1 VADPILFAGLG
12 VGLSISLAAIG
23 AGLGIGITGP
33 GVAGATTEKPEVFA
47 RSFIAVVLAE
57 ALAIYGLVVALL
69 AVFKL
74 PTIVTNAADPATAA
88 TALNSAFR
96 IFAAGI
102 AMGGGALGAGFGIGT
117 TGSAMASATAEKS
130 ELYSRVVIPVILSE
144 ALAIYSLII
153 ALLLV
158 LQA

>member
-1 VADPILFAGLG
+1 MLDPIFWASFG
-12 VGLSISLAAIG
+12 VSLSIFLAAIG

-33 GVAGATTEKPEVFA
+33 GVAGATTERPEVFA

-74 PTIVTNAADPATAA
+74 PAIATSTNPTAAAD
-88 TALNSAFR
+88 SAFR
-96 IFAAGI
+96 IFSAGL

-117 TGSAMASATAEKS
+117 AGSAMAAATAEKP

-158 LQA
+158 FQA

>member
-1 VADPILFAGLG
+1 VADPIFWASLG
-12 VGLSISLAAIG
+12 ISLSIALAAIG

-33 GVAGATTEKPEVFA
+33 GVAGATTERPEVFA

-74 PTIVTNAADPATAA
+74 PTIASSTDATAA
-88 TALNSAFR
+88 ANSAFR
-96 IFAAGI
+96 IFAAGL

-117 TGSAMASATAEKS
+117 SGSAMASATAEKS
-130 ELYSRVVIPVILSE
+130 ELYSKVVIPVILSE

>member
-74 PTIVTNAADPATAA
+74 PSIASSTDAVAAG
-88 TALNSAFR
+88 NSAFR

>member
-1 VADPILFAGLG
+1 MADPVFWASLG
-12 VGLSISLAAIG
+12 VSLSIFLAAIG

-74 PTIVTNAADPATAA
+74 PAIAANPSNLAAAD
-88 TALNSAFR
+88 SAFR
-96 IFAAGI
+96 IFAAGL
-102 AMGGGALGAGFGIGT
+102 AGGGGALGAGLGIGSS
-117 TGSAMASATAEKS
+117 GRGKGAGTA
-130 ELYSRVVIPVILSE
+130 
-144 ALAIYSLII
+144 
-153 ALLLV
+153 
-158 LQA
+158 

>member
-1 VADPILFAGLG
+1 LLDPIFWASLG
-12 VGLSISLAAIG
+12 IALSILLAAIG
-23 AGLGIGITGP
+23 AGLGIGISGP
-33 GVAGATTEKPEVFA
+33 GVAGAITEKPEIFA
-47 RSFIAVVLAE
+47 RSFIAIVLAE

-74 PTIVTNAADPATAA
+74 PAIANPANLAAAD
-88 TALNSAFR
+88 SAFR
-96 IFAAGI
+96 IFAAGL
-102 AMGGGALGAGFGIGT
+102 AVGGGALGAGFGIGT
-117 TGSAMASATAEKS
+117 SGSAMAAATAEKS
-130 ELYSRVVIPVILSE
+130 ELYSRVLIPVILSE

>member
-1 VADPILFAGLG
+1 MLDPIFWASLG
-12 VGLSISLAAIG
+12 IALSILLAAIG
-23 AGLGIGITGP
+23 AGLGIGISGP
-33 GVAGATTEKPEVFA
+33 GVAGAITEKPEIFA

-74 PTIVTNAADPATAA
+74 PAIANPANLAAAD
-88 TALNSAFR
+88 SAFR
-96 IFAAGI
+96 IFAAGL
-102 AMGGGALGAGFGIGT
+102 AVGGGALGAGFGIGT
-117 TGSAMASATAEKS
+117 SGSAMAAATAEKP
-130 ELYSRVVIPVILSE
+130 ELYSRVLIPVILSE

>member
-1 VADPILFAGLG
+1 MLDPIFWASLG
-12 VGLSISLAAIG
+12 ISLSILLAAIG
-23 AGLGIGITGP
+23 AGLGIGLSGP
-33 GVAGATTEKPEVFA
+33 GVAGAITEKPEIFA

-74 PTIVTNAADPATAA
+74 PALVNPVNPVAAAD
-88 TALNSAFR
+88 SAFR
-96 IFAAGI
+96 IFAAGL
-102 AMGGGALGAGFGIGT
+102 AVGGGALGAGFGIGT
-117 TGSAMASATAEKS
+117 SGSAMAAATAEKP
-130 ELYSRVVIPVILSE
+130 ELYSRVLIPVILSE

>member
-1 VADPILFAGLG
+1 MADAILWASLG
-12 VGLSISLAAIG
+12 ISLSISLAAIG

-33 GVAGATTEKPEVFA
+33 GVAGATTERPEVFV
-47 RSFIAVVLAE
+47 IAVVLAE

-74 PTIVTNAADPATAA
+74 PTIASSTDATAA
-88 TALNSAFR
+88 ANSAFR
-96 IFAAGI
+96 IFAAGL

-117 TGSAMASATAEKS
+117 SGSAMASATAEKS
-130 ELYSRVVIPVILSE
+130 ELYSKVVIPVILSE

>member
-1 VADPILFAGLG
+1 MLDPIFWASLG
-12 VGLSISLAAIG
+12 ISLSIFLAAIG
-23 AGLGIGITGP
+23 AGLGIGMAGP
-33 GVAGATTEKPEVFA
+33 GVAGAITEKPEIFA

-74 PTIVTNAADPATAA
+74 PAIAANPSNLAAAD
-88 TALNSAFR
+88 SAFR
-96 IFAAGI
+96 IFAAGL
-102 AMGGGALGAGFGIGT
+102 AVGGGALGAGFGIGT
-117 TGSAMASATAEKS
+117 SGSAMAAATAEKS
-130 ELYSRVVIPVILSE
+130 ELYSRVLIPVILSE

>member
-1 VADPILFAGLG
+1 MADPVFWASLG
-12 VGLSISLAAIG
+12 VSLSISLAAIG

-33 GVAGATTEKPEVFA
+33 GVAGATTERPEVFA

-74 PTIVTNAADPATAA
+74 PTIASSTDATAA
-88 TALNSAFR
+88 ANSAFR
-96 IFAAGI
+96 IFAAGL

-117 TGSAMASATAEKS
+117 SGSAMAAATAEKS
-130 ELYSRVVIPVILSE
+130 ELYSKVVIPVILSE

>member
-1 VADPILFAGLG
+1 MADPIFWASLG
-12 VGLSISLAAIG
+12 VSLSIFLAAIG

-33 GVAGATTEKPEVFA
+33 GVAGATTERPEVFA

-74 PTIVTNAADPATAA
+74 PTIASSTDPVAA
-88 TALNSAFR
+88 TNSAYR
-96 IFAAGI
+96 IFAAGL

-117 TGSAMASATAEKS
+117 SGSAMAAATAEKS
-130 ELYSRVVIPVILSE
+130 ELYSKVVIPVILSE

>member
-1 VADPILFAGLG
+1 MADPILFAGVG

-74 PTIVTNAADPATAA
+74 PTIVSNPDPVAAG
-88 TALNSAFR
+88 NSAFR

-117 TGSAMASATAEKS
+117 TGSAMASATAERS

>member
-1 VADPILFAGLG
+1 MADPIFWASLG
-12 VGLSISLAAIG
+12 VSLSIFLAAIG

-33 GVAGATTEKPEVFA
+33 GVAGATTERPEVFA
-47 RSFIAVVLAE
+47 RSFIAVVLAG

-74 PTIVTNAADPATAA
+74 PAIASATDATLAA
-88 TALNSAFR
+88 NSAFR
-96 IFAAGI
+96 IFAAGL

-117 TGSAMASATAEKS
+117 SGSAMASATAEKS
-130 ELYSRVVIPVILSE
+130 ELYSKVVIPVILSE

>member
-1 VADPILFAGLG
+1 MLDPIFWASIGIA
-12 VGLSISLAAIG
+12 LSILLAAIG
-23 AGLGIGITGP
+23 AGLGIGMSGP
-33 GVAGATTEKPEVFA
+33 GVAGAITEKPEIFA
-47 RSFIAVVLAE
+47 RTFIAVVLAE

-74 PTIVTNAADPATAA
+74 PALVNPSNPVAAAD
-88 TALNSAFR
+88 SAFR
-96 IFAAGI
+96 IFAAGL
-102 AMGGGALGAGFGIGT
+102 AVGGGALGAGFGIGT
-117 TGSAMASATAEKS
+117 SGSAMAAATAEKS
-130 ELYSRVVIPVILSE
+130 ELYSRVLIPVILSE

>member
-1 VADPILFAGLG
+1 MADPILFAGVG

-74 PTIVTNAADPATAA
+74 PAIATSTDPVAAG
-88 TALNSAFR
+88 NSAFR

>member
-1 VADPILFAGLG
+1 MLDPIFWASLG
-12 VGLSISLAAIG
+12 IALSILLAAIG
-23 AGLGIGITGP
+23 AGLGIGMSGP
-33 GVAGATTEKPEVFA
+33 GVAGAITEKPEIFA

-74 PTIVTNAADPATAA
+74 PAIASPTDPVKAAD
-88 TALNSAFR
+88 SAFR
-96 IFAAGI
+96 IFAAGL
-102 AMGGGALGAGFGIGT
+102 AVGGGALGAGFGIGT
-117 TGSAMASATAEKS
+117 SGSAMAAATAEKS
-130 ELYSRVVIPVILSE
+130 ELYSRVLIPVILSE

>member
-1 VADPILFAGLG
+1 MADPVFWASLG
-12 VGLSISLAAIG
+12 VSLSIFLAAI
-23 AGLGIGITGP
+23 
-33 GVAGATTEKPEVFA
+33 GATTEKPEVFA

-74 PTIVTNAADPATAA
+74 PMIVTTSATDPTAA
-88 TALNSAFR
+88 ANSAFR
-96 IFAAGI
+96 IFAAGL

-117 TGSAMASATAEKS
+117 SGSAMAAATAEKS
-130 ELYSRVVIPVILSE
+130 ELYSKVVIPVILSE

>member
-1 VADPILFAGLG
+1 MADPIFFASLG
-12 VGLSISLAAIG
+12 VSLSIFLAAIG

-33 GVAGATTEKPEVFA
+33 GVAGATTERPEVFA

-74 PTIVTNAADPATAA
+74 PAIVTLNATDPTAA
-88 TALNSAFR
+88 ANSAFR
-96 IFAAGI
+96 IFAAGL

-117 TGSAMASATAEKS
+117 SGSAMAAATAEKS
-130 ELYSRVVIPVILSE
+130 ELYSKVVIPVILSE

>member
-74 PTIVTNAADPATAA
+74 PAIASNPDPVAAG
-88 TALNSAFR
+88 NSAFR

>member
-1 VADPILFAGLG
+1 MLDPIFWASLG
-12 VGLSISLAAIG
+12 IALSILLAAIG
-23 AGLGIGITGP
+23 AGLGIGMSGP
-33 GVAGATTEKPEVFA
+33 GVAGAITEKPEIFA

-74 PTIVTNAADPATAA
+74 PAIAHPTDPVLAAD
-88 TALNSAFR
+88 SAFR
-96 IFAAGI
+96 IFAAGL
-102 AMGGGALGAGFGIGT
+102 AVGGGALGAGFGIGT
-117 TGSAMASATAEKS
+117 SGSAMAAATAEKS
-130 ELYSRVVIPVILSE
+130 ELYSRVLIPVILSE

>member
-1 VADPILFAGLG
+1 MLDPIFWASLG
-12 VGLSISLAAIG
+12 ISLSILLAAIG
-23 AGLGIGITGP
+23 AGLGIGLSGP
-33 GVAGATTEKPEVFA
+33 GVAGAITEKPEIFA

-74 PTIVTNAADPATAA
+74 PALVNPANPVAAAD
-88 TALNSAFR
+88 SAFR
-96 IFAAGI
+96 IFAAGL
-102 AMGGGALGAGFGIGT
+102 AVGGGALGAGFGIGT
-117 TGSAMASATAEKS
+117 SGSAMAAATAEKS
-130 ELYSRVVIPVILSE
+130 ELYSRVLIPVILSE